1 MIAQHPFDILYA
13 PLDSVRM
20 EGRLAMIEVEL
31 IEPIF
36 LLNLVL
42 ESIGRLVNAVKVEI
56 ETIL

>member
-1 MIAQHPFDILYA
+1 MAPLPFDILDA
-13 PLDSVRM
+13 CLDLVRM
-20 EGRLAMIEVEL
+20 EGCLSVTEFEL